1 MREVF
6 IINVGNIL
14 KESVWL
20 LESLRLNS
28 VRKPNIECNICKKN
42 IQNKYLKLG
51 TRRGCYYCLLKF
63 LNHTKFDSYRGKVKN
78 NSDDPGVDTVQL
90 MADLRFIIQ
99 KRSIAGLVRDERNKE
114 DDENVQ
120 KLVEE
125 YKREG

>member
-1 MREVF
+1 M
-6 IINVGNIL
+6 
-14 KESVWL
+14 
-20 LESLRLNS
+20 
-28 VRKPNIECNICKKN
+28 
-42 IQNKYLKLG
+42 
-51 TRRGCYYCLLKF
+51 KF